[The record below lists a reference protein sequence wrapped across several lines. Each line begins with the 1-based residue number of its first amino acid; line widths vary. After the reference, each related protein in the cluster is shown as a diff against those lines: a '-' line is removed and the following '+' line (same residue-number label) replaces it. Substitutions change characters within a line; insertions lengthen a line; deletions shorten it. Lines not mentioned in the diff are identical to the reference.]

1 MQCMFEQVR
10 ITSTE
15 VSLQHLSKMLW
26 HTTGLTARY
35 TCRRSCAEF
44 VNAYSNLIRIVF
56 SVNYWF
62 KILILAIITLVSIL
76 NYFCLQLGVNP
87 AENDLLPLAIVGF
100 PQSFQLRYRFGLA
113 VRDS

>member
-1 MQCMFEQVR
+1 MFEQVR
-10 ITSTE
+10 ITSTD
-15 VSLQHLSKMLW
+15 VSLQHLSKMLR

-35 TCRRSCAEF
+35 TCRRSCAGF

-56 SVNYWF
+56 SVNNWREV
-62 KILILAIITLVSIL
+62 LNLAIITLASIL

-87 AENDLLPLAIVGF
+87 AENDPLPLAIVGF

>member
-1 MQCMFEQVR
+1 MMFEQVR

-15 VSLQHLSKMLW
+15 VSWQHLSKMLR
-26 HTTGLTARY
+26 HTTGLTVRY
-35 TCRRSCAEF
+35 TCRGSCAEF

-56 SVNYWF
+56 SVYNWCEV
-62 KILILAIITLVSIL
+62 LILAIITLASIL

-87 AENDLLPLAIVGF
+87 ALPLAIVGF
-100 PQSFQLRYRFGLA
+100 PQSFQLRYRFGLV

>member
-1 MQCMFEQVR
+1 MQCIFEQVR

-56 SVNYWF
+56 SVNYWC
-62 KILILAIITLVSIL
+62 KILIFAIITLVSIL

-87 AENDLLPLAIVGF
+87 AENDLLPLAVVGF